1 MILLASEV
9 YRLNIRIGLNGDE
22 ETKKKLTAIEKMA
35 EKTKKKLRTLDKI
48 KVSPSVKLKDNAS
61 SAINKIKSKTKKLS
75 NITVIIKIKA
85 KDEATK
91 TINKIQSKINSF
103 IKAGAK
109 KVISI
114 GATRM
119 MAVVGAG
126 IGASVKAFS
135 EYEQGLSNIK
145 AVTEAT
151 DTQIKQLGDTAKSLG
166 SSTAWS
172 AVQVV
177 QAEELLVQAGFSVQE
192 TITALPGL
200 LSLAS
205 AGGLDLAA
213 ATDIVSGTLR
223 GFNLNASESSH
234 VADVLT
240 LSASATSSDI
250 TGLGESMKYAA
261 PVAQSLG
268 ISLEDTAAATGLL
281 FSANIKGSQS
291 GIILSQTME
300 KLASPT
306 KEAAGLMKKYGIS
319 AFDAKG
325 NMKPLSGVVDNL
337 NKSLDQLTNKQRDDV
352 ISTIFGAESM
362 SGVLALMNQGGESLS
377 SLSQK
382 LKDAKGSADKMAE
395 TKFDNLAGQWEQLK
409 GAVQTMQTNIGERLA
424 PYAKEFVT
432 WLTQKMP
439 EIENKII
446 SIVDYLSKNTT
457 TIKSIA
463 TAVVG
468 LGVAFT
474 GLSAVG
480 KVGNAITGIK
490 GLSSAL
496 KGAKVAEKTTEI
508 AGGLKNIGLIGRLLP
523 KIFGP
528 VGLAIAGTALLAGT
542 AITANANLM
551 KKSLSTTT
559 EELGPIE
566 KIMNK
571 LNGTIYKSKSEMQK
585 LGLIYEDFSGNI
597 SDTFKKK
604 VEESTKSLHEFQFY
618 LNKINFNGVIDKN
631 ESAEFDRRIE
641 SMFQSAIDTINENK
655 QKYQAS
661 MKEMFMDD
669 GNFSEAE
676 QTTIEYLTKNY
687 DNQISA
693 EEKLR
698 DDIYNI
704 KKDAIKNHG
713 KLLDED
719 IKQIEDKLLKMS
731 QIELEAAGGTKDELL
746 YAKNKVKAR
755 LEKADLKD
763 SSLILQESRKDID
776 NREVEVKAKY
786 DTNLDKLKAELANPD
801 YKGDRSKLKQTIEQN
816 TKAKEDKLSQL
827 NKEWQS
833 YIKEAYKTNSQ
844 LDGQINKYDGTVLTG
859 EDKKSQ
865 NSLEKIKS
873 NYKDL
878 NKITQSGFYG
888 IKNEAT
894 KAMDTV
900 YFTVD
905 QGTGDITGAWNATA
919 RESGAYTNDMKQEVK
934 ELGDVHQSA
943 IGGAIKS
950 LADMGAKYDANSKSV
965 VSFSGITLG
974 ELGKVTDAADET
986 TTGILNLN
994 GTPIQITS
1002 NAEGQI
1008 ISIQEFKGS
1017 VDSISPTANVK
1028 INSNANEEKA
1038 PLDGLLDRL
1047 KALGSKI
1054 WTAKVSITEKIFG
1067 TSDKPKEKAIGTS
1080 DKKEKKAIGTSF
1092 SDEIFSTVD
1101 ERGWELSD
1109 KKSVPILG
1117 GYNGDP
1123 LTYMSRGTK
1132 ILNHMQSV
1140 QDMREE
1146 VSRQVNQ
1153 KVASQPRQIQY
1164 QLVRPQQQVQ
1174 VAGVGGVS
1182 FGDVNLNVDGNQD
1195 VDNIVAQAVQE
1206 FAYKLKESL
1215 KNIKK

>member
-35 EKTKKKLRTLDKI
+35 EKTKKKLKALDKI

-75 NITVIIKIKA
+75 NSTVIVKIKA

-177 QAEELLVQAGFSVQE
+177 QAEELLAQAGFSAQE

-223 GFNLNASESSH
+223 GFNLNASESSR

-240 LSASATSSDI
+240 LSASATRSDI

-291 GIILSQTME
+291 GTILSQTME
-300 KLASPT
+300 KLSSPT

-337 NKSLDQLTNKQRDDV
+337 NKSLDKLTNKQRDDV
-352 ISTIFGAESM
+352 ISTIFGTESM

-377 SLSQK
+377 SLSQR

-395 TKFDNLAGQWEQLK
+395 TKLDNLAGQWERLK
-409 GAVQTMQTNIGERLA
+409 GAVKTMQTNIGERLA
-424 PYAKEFVT
+424 PYAKEFVA
-432 WLTQKMP
+432 WLIQKMP
-439 EIENKII
+439 EIENKVV

-490 GLSSAL
+490 ELSSVL
-496 KGAKVAEKTTEI
+496 KGAKVAEETTKI
-508 AGGLKNIGLIGRLLP
+508 AGGLKNIGLIGKLLP
-523 KIFGP
+523 GIFSP
-528 VGLAIAGTALLAGT
+528 VGLAIAGTALVAGV
-542 AITANANLM
+542 AITSNANLM
-551 KKSLSTTT
+551 KKSLSTTA
-559 EELGPIE
+559 EELGPVE

-571 LNGTIYKSKSEMQK
+571 LNGSIYKSKKEMIE
-585 LGLIYEDFSGNI
+585 LGLIYEDFNGNI

-604 VEESTKSLHEFQFY
+604 VEESTRSLHEFQFY

-631 ESAEFDRRIE
+631 ESAEFDCRIE
-641 SMFQSAIDTINENK
+641 SMFQNAIDTINESK

-676 QTTIEYLTKNY
+676 QATLDYLSKNY
-687 DNQISA
+687 DNQITA
-693 EEKLR
+693 EEKLKN
-698 DDIYNI
+698 DIYNI
-704 KKDAIKNHG
+704 KKDAIKKHG

-719 IKQIEDKLLKMS
+719 IRQINDKLLKMS

-763 SSLILQESRKDID
+763 SSSILQEARADID

-816 TKAKEDKLSQL
+816 TKAEEDKLSQL

-833 YIKEAYKTNSQ
+833 YIKEAYKANSQ
-844 LDGQINKYDGTVLTG
+844 LDGQINKYDGTVLSG
-859 EDKKSQ
+859 GDKRTQ
-865 NSLEKIKS
+865 NTLEKMRSKYS
-873 NYKDL
+873 DMKN
-878 NKITQSGFYG
+878 ITQSGFY
-888 IKNEAT
+888 
-894 KAMDTV
+894 AMRDSVTGAMSSMYV
-900 YFTVD
+900 SVD
-905 QGTGDITGAWNATA
+905 RETGDIVGAWNTTTG
-919 RESGAYTNDMKQEVK
+919 EIGAYTTDIKDKVK
-934 ELGDVHQSA
+934 EVGNVHQSTL
-943 IGGAIKS
+943 GGAIDT
-950 LADMGAKYDANSKSV
+950 LARMGASYDVTKGAIVN
-965 VSFSGITLG
+965 FAG
-974 ELGKVTDAADET
+974 EAIWQLDGVTTATDGT
-986 TTGILNLN
+986 RTGILNLN

-1008 ISIQEFKGS
+1008 IKITEVGNATDKVNGKTATITFRTVIEKIVKFFKGDES
-1017 VDSISPTANVK
+1017 GT
-1028 INSNANEEKA
+1028 NA
-1038 PLDGLLDRL
+1038 D
-1047 KALGSKI
+1047 
-1054 WTAKVSITEKIFG
+1054 
-1067 TSDKPKEKAIGTS
+1067 
-1080 DKKEKKAIGTSF
+1080 GTSF
-1092 SDEIFSTVD
+1092 SQQGFSTVD
-1101 ERGWELSD
+1101 ERGWELSES
-1109 KKSVPILG
+1109 KSVPILG
-1117 GYNGDP
+1117 RYNGNP

-1146 VSRQVNQ
+1146 VASQVNQ
-1153 KVASQPRQIQY
+1153 KVANQPRQIQY
-1164 QLVRPQQQVQ
+1164 QLFKPQQQVQ

-1206 FAYKLKESL
+1206 FACKLKESL